1 MPFALTIGV
10 PYELFFKLTPNKL
23 PSFYKS
29 YKQKQKIIDEQMY
42 YQGLYNLT
50 AFEVV
55 ISHFS
60 AGLSGKKSNAK
71 YLEKPIM
78 SNDVEVDNLTQEEHD
93 RRELQKMIFAE
104 EMWAKQH
111 KRKGLPE
118 TVIL

>member
-1 MPFALTIGV
+1 M
-10 PYELFFKLTPNKL
+10 
-23 PSFYKS
+23 
-29 YKQKQKIIDEQMY
+29 
-42 YQGLYNLT
+42 T

-60 AGLSGKKSNAK
+60 AGLSGKKTSAK
-71 YLEKPIM
+71 YLEHPIM
-78 SNDVEVDNLTQEEHD
+78 SDMTQDENLTQEEID
-93 RRELQKMIFAE
+93 NRELQKMIYAE